1 MRLFWRSVARSFLV
15 AMLAAS
21 LVEAPCLDAAD
32 KPLGS
37 IVVAQSSFLGD
48 VVAVAGADVYPG
60 ETLRT
65 NTDGLIRL
73 KIRDNQLYL
82 SGNTTATLTQ
92 AENGLHATL
101 QAGTA
106 GFSAVGP
113 QIEVETPIATVRAAG
128 NQRAFGQITLT
139 GPNQMVVSAY
149 EGSLVL
155 DGVEGS
161 EHTINAGQSYQ
172 VSLVADDSSPQTPEG
187 AGAQNPKPIQAYKTG
202 KKKLIF
208 TLLLLG
214 SIGLGGFFIYHQFSV
229 SCADPAC

>member
-1 MRLFWRSVARSFLV
+1 M
-15 AMLAAS
+15 
-21 LVEAPCLDAAD
+21 
-32 KPLGS
+32 GS

-82 SGNTTATLTQ
+82 SGNTTATLSQ

-139 GPNQMVVSAY
+139 GPNQMIVSAY
-149 EGSLVL
+149 EGSLAL

-214 SIGLGGFFIYHQFSV
+214 SIGLGGFFIYHKFSV